1 MARRGISRRL
11 LGALGAVV
19 SDTRLA
25 VALEALRALEWS
37 ILDFIVPCCPE
48 CSASEYNGHS
58 ADCKIGRALAP
69 EVPQPSP
76 ARPPRPTEGAPFI
89 KLCLDGAVVAWL
101 SAAELAGAEPPFL
114 SWIVA
119 SRRFDDAIGKL
130 GFRAPEHLMAV
141 GMSLSAFH
149 CGFKLNT
156 ESNGFPIE
164 RDPSEP
170 WRLWDDLRVNVERVD

>member
-1 MARRGISRRL
+1 MME
-11 LGALGAVV
+11 ALV
-19 SDTRLA
+19 SDARLA

-69 EVPQPSP
+69 EALPSG
-76 ARPPRPTEGAPFI
+76 PPRPTEGAPFI

-141 GMSLSAFH
+141 GMSLSAFRF
-149 CGFKLNT
+149 GYKLHT
-156 ESNGFPIE
+156 ETNGFPIK
-164 RDPSEP
+164 RDLSEP
-170 WRLWDDLRVNVERVD
+170 WRLWDDLRVNVERVG